1 MILSKPNYIKIYG
14 HRGARGDLPENTLES
29 FKYLFKN
36 NINAYETDI
45 LISKDLIPVITHDFR
60 LDPSFTKDN
69 EGNWITDENI
79 IIFDL
84 SYDELLKFDVGAL
97 NKLSRYGR
105 RFVNQ
110 KTLENQKIPKLSELL
125 ELSSKNKSENLLIN
139 LEIKSTPDEENLTPT
154 PEEMVKLVMQEVNKS
169 NLQNKIIISSFDWRT
184 LTEIKNHYPEISR
197 AYLSFQQQT
206 GIKIKNT
213 IYNRSPWMSFL
224 PFFEKYELP
233 KIIKSQGGKAW
244 HPYHKD
250 ITKKLVEI
258 SHQEDLPVNVWT
270 VNEEYDMLKMIEYS
284 VDGIMTDYP
293 LRLKELCDKENI
305 CLLYTSPSPRD
316 PE

>member
-84 SYDELLKFDVGAL
+84 SYDELLKFDVGSL

-154 PEEMVKLVMQEVNKS
+154 PEEMVKLVMKEVNKS

-184 LTEIKNHYPEISR
+184 LTEIKNLYPEISR
-197 AYLSFQQQT
+197 AYLSFQQQA

-213 IYNRSPWMSFL
+213 IYNRSPWMSYL
-224 PFFEKYELP
+224 PLFEKYELP
-233 KIIKSQGGKAW
+233 KIITSQGGKAL

-250 ITKKLVEI
+250 ITKKLVDI

-270 VNEEYDMLKMIEYS
+270 VNEENDMLKMIEYG

-305 CLLYTSPSPRD
+305 NWF
-316 PE
+316 

>member
-1 MILSKPNYIKIYG
+1 MTLSKPNHIKIYG

-29 FKYLFKN
+29 FKYLFEN

-60 LDPSFTKDN
+60 LEPSFTKDSK
-69 EGNWITDENI
+69 GNWIEDENI
-79 IIFDL
+79 KIFDL
-84 SYDELLKFDVGAL
+84 TYEELLKFDVGSI

-110 KTLENQKIPKLSELL
+110 KPLENQRIPKLSELL
-125 ELSSKNKSENLLIN
+125 DLSSKNKSENLLIN
-139 LEIKSTPDEENLTPT
+139 LEIKSTPDEENLTPA
-154 PEEMVKLVMQEVNKS
+154 PEDTVKLVVNEINKS
-169 NLQNKIIISSFDWRT
+169 NLKDKIIVSSFDWRT
-184 LTEIKNHYPEISR
+184 LTEIKNQYPEISR
-197 AYLSFQQQT
+197 AYLTYQQVR
-206 GIKIKNT
+206 GMKIKKT

-224 PFFEKYELP
+224 PFYEDHELP

-244 HPYHKD
+244 HPYRKD
-250 ITKKLVEI
+250 ITKKLVDI

-270 VNEEYDMLKMIEYS
+270 VNEDYEMLKMIEYG

-293 LRLKELCDKENI
+293 LRLKELCEKENI
-305 CLLYTSPSPRD
+305 NWF
-316 PE
+316 

>member
-1 MILSKPNYIKIYG
+1 MILSKPNHIKIYG

-29 FKYLFKN
+29 FKYLFDN

-60 LDPSFTKDN
+60 LDPSFTKDS
-69 EGNWITDENI
+69 EGNWIEDENI
-79 IIFDL
+79 KIFDL
-84 SYDELLKFDVGAL
+84 TYEELLKFDVGSI

-110 KTLENQKIPKLSELL
+110 KPLENQRIPKLSELL
-125 ELSSKNKSENLLIN
+125 DLSSKNKSENLLIN
-139 LEIKSTPDEENLTPT
+139 LEIKSTPDEENLTPA
-154 PEEMVKLVMQEVNKS
+154 PEDTVKLVVNEINKS
-169 NLQNKIIISSFDWRT
+169 NLKDKIIVSSFDWRT
-184 LTEIKNHYPEISR
+184 LTEIKNQYPEISR
-197 AYLSFQQQT
+197 AYLTYQQVR
-206 GIKIKNT
+206 GMKIKKT

-224 PFFEKYELP
+224 PFYEDHELP

-244 HPYHKD
+244 HPYRKD
-250 ITKKLVEI
+250 ITKKLVDI

-270 VNEEYDMLKMIEYS
+270 VNEDYEMLKMIEYG

-293 LRLKELCDKENI
+293 LRLKELCEKENI
-305 CLLYTSPSPRD
+305 KWF
-316 PE
+316 

>member
-1 MILSKPNYIKIYG
+1 MILSKPNHIKIYG

-29 FKYLFKN
+29 FKYLFEN

-45 LISKDLIPVITHDFR
+45 LISKDFIPVITHDFR
-60 LDPSFTKDN
+60 LDPSLTKDK
-69 EGNWITDENI
+69 EGNWIEDENI
-79 IIFDL
+79 KIYDL
-84 SYDELLKFDVGAL
+84 TYEELLKFDVGSL

-125 ELSSKNKSENLLIN
+125 DLSSKNISDNLLIN

-169 NLQNKIIISSFDWRT
+169 TLQNKIIVSSFDWRT
-184 LTEIKNHYPEISR
+184 LTVMKKLYPEISR
-197 AYLSFQQQT
+197 AYLTFQQQA

-213 IYNRSPWMSFL
+213 IYNRSPWMSYL
-224 PFFEKYELP
+224 PFFENHELP
-233 KIIKSQGGKAW
+233 KIIKSQGGEAW

-250 ITKKLVEI
+250 ITKKLVDI
-258 SHQEDLPVNVWT
+258 SHQENLPVNVWT
-270 VNEEYDMLKMIEYS
+270 VNKDYDMLKMVEYG

-293 LRLKELCDKENI
+293 LRLKELCEKENI
-305 CLLYTSPSPRD
+305 NWF
-316 PE
+316 

>member
-1 MILSKPNYIKIYG
+1 MILSKPNHIKIYG

-29 FKYLFKN
+29 FKYLFEN

-60 LDPSFTKDN
+60 LDPSLTKDN
-69 EGNWITDENI
+69 DGNWIEDENI
-79 IIFDL
+79 KIFDL
-84 SYDELLKFDVGAL
+84 TYEELLKFDVGSI

-110 KTLENQKIPKLSELL
+110 KPLESQRIPKLSDLL
-125 ELSSKNKSENLLIN
+125 ALSSKNISENLLIN
-139 LEIKSTPDEENLTPT
+139 LEIKSTPDEENLTPA
-154 PEEMVKLVMQEVNKS
+154 PEYTVKLVVDEINVS
-169 NLQNKIIISSFDWRT
+169 NLKDKIIVSSFDWRT
-184 LTEIKNHYPEISR
+184 LTEIKNQYPEISR
-197 AYLSFQQQT
+197 AYLTYQQVR
-206 GIKIKNT
+206 GMKIKKT

-224 PFFEKYELP
+224 PFYEDHELP

-244 HPYHKD
+244 HPYRKD
-250 ITKKLVEI
+250 ITKKLVNI

-270 VNEEYDMLKMIEYS
+270 VNEEDEMLKMIEYG

-293 LRLKELCDKENI
+293 LRLKELCEKENI
-305 CLLYTSPSPRD
+305 NWF
-316 PE
+316 

>member
-1 MILSKPNYIKIYG
+1 LILSKPNHIKIYG

-29 FKYLFKN
+29 FKYLFEN

-60 LDPSFTKDN
+60 LEPSFTKDS
-69 EGNWITDENI
+69 EGNWIEDENI
-79 IIFDL
+79 KIFDL
-84 SYDELLKFDVGAL
+84 TYEELLKFDVGSI

-110 KTLENQKIPKLSELL
+110 KPLENQRIPKLSELL
-125 ELSSKNKSENLLIN
+125 DLSLKNKSENLLIN
-139 LEIKSTPDEENLTPT
+139 LEIKSTPDEENLTPA
-154 PEEMVKLVMQEVNKS
+154 PEDTVKLVVDEINLS
-169 NLQNKIIISSFDWRT
+169 NLKDKIIVSSFDWRT
-184 LTEIKNHYPEISR
+184 LTEIKNQYPEISR
-197 AYLSFQQQT
+197 AYLTYQQVR
-206 GIKIKNT
+206 GMKIKKT

-224 PFFEKYELP
+224 PFYEDHELP

-244 HPYHKD
+244 HPYRKD
-250 ITKKLVEI
+250 ITKKLVDI

-270 VNEEYDMLKMIEYS
+270 VNEKYEMLKMIEYG

-293 LRLKELCDKENI
+293 LRLKELCEKENI
-305 CLLYTSPSPRD
+305 NWF
-316 PE
+316 

>member
-1 MILSKPNYIKIYG
+1 MILSKPNHIKIYG

-29 FKYLFKN
+29 FKYLFDN

-60 LDPSFTKDN
+60 LEPSFTKDS
-69 EGNWITDENI
+69 EGNWIEDENI
-79 IIFDL
+79 KIFDL
-84 SYDELLKFDVGAL
+84 TYEELLKFDVGSI

-110 KTLENQKIPKLSELL
+110 KPLENQRIPKLSELL
-125 ELSSKNKSENLLIN
+125 DLSSKNKSENLLIN
-139 LEIKSTPDEENLTPT
+139 LEIKSTPDEENLTPA
-154 PEEMVKLVMQEVNKS
+154 PEDTVKLVVNEINKS
-169 NLQNKIIISSFDWRT
+169 NLKDKIIVSSFDWRT
-184 LTEIKNHYPEISR
+184 LTEIKNQYPEISR
-197 AYLSFQQQT
+197 AYLTYQQVR
-206 GIKIKNT
+206 GMKIKKT

-224 PFFEKYELP
+224 PFYEDHELP

-244 HPYHKD
+244 HPYRKD
-250 ITKKLVEI
+250 ITKKLVDI

-270 VNEEYDMLKMIEYS
+270 VNEDYEMLKMIEYG

-293 LRLKELCDKENI
+293 LRLKELCEKENI
-305 CLLYTSPSPRD
+305 NWF
-316 PE
+316 